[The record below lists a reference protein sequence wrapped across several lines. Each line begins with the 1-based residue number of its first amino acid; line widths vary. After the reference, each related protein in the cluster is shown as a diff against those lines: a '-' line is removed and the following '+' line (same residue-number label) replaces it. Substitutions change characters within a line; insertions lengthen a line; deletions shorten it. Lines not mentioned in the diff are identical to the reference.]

1 VAFQKIP
8 EGLRLAWSLCP
19 SPCSSRDI
27 WRRVPKSH
35 LKTQVAFEDLQGG
48 DPTASVSLC
57 QHSITCTAQ
66 NASWWSEG
74 TSCAPACAQ
83 GLFFCHGHHWQEP
96 GSIQWCLMAGNNIFW
111 RVHGIAMT
119 SSSSNPISEHSYWYS
134 KSSILSSAHN
144 LSIIKCYRVPQDY
157 SLPPSRRTKCIL
169 YLASPKLKSVTFCY
183 HTSRLV
189 GLIVVHAICFEM
201 PFAWLMKSCH

>member
-1 VAFQKIP
+1 
-8 EGLRLAWSLCP
+8 
-19 SPCSSRDI
+19 
-27 WRRVPKSH
+27 
-35 LKTQVAFEDLQGG
+35 
-48 DPTASVSLC
+48 
-57 QHSITCTAQ
+57 
-66 NASWWSEG
+66 
-74 TSCAPACAQ
+74 
-83 GLFFCHGHHWQEP
+83 
-96 GSIQWCLMAGNNIFW
+96 MAGNNIFW

-134 KSSILSSAHN
+134 KSSILFSAHN

-201 PFAWLMKSCH
+201 PFAWLMKSCHSVFTIILTNTFNLNSYGFSLVYLFATTD